1 MWTYILPIKHI
12 SKVTM
17 SKKTSLFFYRAA
29 YAILPFVYSSAYS
42 ITSTL
47 HNQFIKKDQSYTSRL
62 LKKKDNKTEIN
73 FNFKQQKLPL
83 INRKYGRHRRY
94 KEKEVHKTF
103 SKMEYEELEE
113 AKNKQIIA
121 ENKEIAIKY
130 LEQMLKLCDN
140 INKLAQHLV
149 ELADLLFDCSKF
161 EKAGKIYTEFT
172 NLYPGNQQIEFASYR
187 AILCSFYQTLDA
199 ERDQTKTEETIQ
211 LTDNFLERVDI
222 FRQYKDKVH
231 KIRAACHQKLVAS
244 EINICTFYIKK
255 NSFQSAQKRLDSL
268 RMEWLPK
275 IPAVENQIIA
285 LEIALAEKKGNEK
298 IVVQKQQELKK
309 KYPQEITVVA
319 KNKNKNKNMAHRF

>member
-1 MWTYILPIKHI
+1 MWTYILSIKHI
-12 SKVTM
+12 SKVIM
-17 SKKTSLFFYRAA
+17 SAGTSLFFHSMI
-29 YAILPFVYSSAYS
+29 YATLLLVYSSAYP

-62 LKKKDNKTEIN
+62 LKKNSNKIEIDSN
-73 FNFKQQKLPL
+73 FNQQKLSL
-83 INRKYGRHRRY
+83 KRKHGRHRRH
-94 KEKEVHKTF
+94 KKKEVHKTF
-103 SKMEYEELEE
+103 SKMEYEELEQ

-121 ENKEIAIKY
+121 DNKEVAIKY

-161 EKAGKIYTEFT
+161 GKAGKIYTEFT
-172 NLYPGNQQIEFASYR
+172 NLYPGSQQIEYAFYR

-211 LTDNFLERVDI
+211 LIDNFLEREDI
-222 FRQYKDKVH
+222 FRQYKDEVYR
-231 KIRAACHQKLVAS
+231 IQIACYQKLVAS

-255 NSFQSAQKRLDSL
+255 SSYQSAQKRLDSL
-268 RMEWLPK
+268 RTEWLPK
-275 IPAVENQIIA
+275 IPAVESQIII
-285 LEIALAEKKGNEK
+285 LEIALAEKRGNEK

-309 KYPQEITVVA
+309 KYPQEITTVA
-319 KNKNKNKNMAHRF
+319 KNKNMAHWF